1 MPGCEITPPSS
12 HCIMLGWL
20 LLSLLLLLPVGFI
33 PPEETHNV
41 TLLSV
46 TDECKKCN
54 VVLGE
59 GGGGDGFDGEQF
71 PTKK

>member
-12 HCIMLGWL
+12 HCIVLGWF
-20 LLSLLLLLPVGFI
+20 LLLLLLPLPVGFI

-41 TLLSV
+41 TPHSV

-59 GGGGDGFDGEQF
+59 RGGGGGGDGEQF

>member
-1 MPGCEITPPSS
+1 MAECEITPPSS
-12 HCIMLGWL
+12 HCIVLGWL
-20 LLSLLLLLPVGFI
+20 LLSLLLLPLPVGFI

-59 GGGGDGFDGEQF
+59 GGGGVDGEQF